1 MIPVMAVSRGARAG
15 CRTGLACSC
24 ARISGDALTR
34 AQESEALPFTAMDDC
49 VRARVCIVPL
59 RTPAQLRQLQFH
71 CGKPPP
77 AAAPSTLIFI
87 AATAGEEGDATPP
100 AHAGRRHSIWSRTMF
115 NQR

>member
-1 MIPVMAVSRGARAG
+1 MPTIAQSRRERPGWKA
-15 CRTGLACSC
+15 GLAWSW
-24 ARISGDALTR
+24 AVMSGDTLIN
-34 AQESEALPFTAMDDC
+34 AQPAASLPRTAIEDW
-49 VRARVCIVPL
+49 VRTLARTVPL

-77 AAAPSTLIFI
+77 AAAPSSLIFI
-87 AATAGEEGDATPP
+87 AETAGEEGDATPP